1 MSVDKSGSPQPDR
14 PNVTDPEYVRGM
26 GITHVDAVVRGPKGE
41 QSVRLLIDS
50 GAGYTLLPS
59 DVWRALG
66 LEPRRRELFSLADG
80 TQIER
85 QMSYCEISL
94 PEGEGPTPVILG
106 EPGDT
111 GLLGLVTL
119 EELGLVLN
127 PFTRSLHPMRML
139 LAAAS

>member
-1 MSVDKSGSPQPDR
+1 
-14 PNVTDPEYVRGM
+14 M
-26 GITHVDAVVRGPKGE
+26 GITHVDAIVRGPKGE
-41 QSVRLLIDS
+41 QAVRLLIDS

-111 GLLGLVTL
+111 GLLGVVTL
-119 EELGLVLN
+119 EELGLVFN

>member
-1 MSVDKSGSPQPDR
+1 
-14 PNVTDPEYVRGM
+14 M
-26 GITHVDAVVRGPKGE
+26 GITHVDAVVVGPMGE
-41 QSVRLLIDS
+41 ADVRLLVDS
-50 GAGYTLLPS
+50 GAGYTLLP
-59 DVWRALG
+59 DGVWQSLG
-66 LEPRRRELFSLADG
+66 LEPRRSELFSLADG

-85 QMSYCEISL
+85 RMSYCEIRL

-111 GLLGLVTL
+111 GLLGVVTL
-119 EELGLVLN
+119 EELGLVFN

>member
-1 MSVDKSGSPQPDR
+1 
-14 PNVTDPEYVRGM
+14 M

-41 QSVRLLIDS
+41 ANIRLLVDS
-50 GAGYTLLPS
+50 GAGYTLLP
-59 DVWRALG
+59 DGVWQELG

-85 QMSYCEISL
+85 QMSYCEIGL

-106 EPGDT
+106 EPGDAA
-111 GLLGLVTL
+111 LLGVVTL
-119 EELGLVLN
+119 EELGLMFN

-139 LAAAS
+139 LATAS

>member
-1 MSVDKSGSPQPDR
+1 
-14 PNVTDPEYVRGM
+14 M

-41 QSVRLLIDS
+41 ASVRLLVDS
-50 GAGYTLLPS
+50 GAGYSLLP
-59 DVWRALG
+59 DGVWQGLG
-66 LEPRRRELFSLADG
+66 LEPRRTELFSLADG

-85 QMSYCEISL
+85 QMSYCEIRL

-111 GLLGLVTL
+111 GLLGVVTL
-119 EELGLVLN
+119 EELGFVFN

-139 LAAAS
+139 LASAS